1 MAPVVRRRTKVLLVV
16 AGLLLAAV
24 VGLAWFLVGNGDPAA
39 DGTEAGGQAARL
51 EAAARAVAAR
61 L

>member
-1 MAPVVRRRTKVLLVV
+1 MAGIGQAARWTRDT
-16 AGLLLAAV
+16 GLLDVLDGAARFQ
-24 VGLAWFLVGNGDPAA
+24 VGLFTP
-39 DGTEAGGQAARL
+39 AGGPVAAEPPARL